1 MGMLKDSRETN
12 WQKIVNYVFTRDMMN
27 KKRLQMTK
35 DGKYSFTINLANK
48 KNYLDK
54 IKINN

>member
-1 MGMLKDSRETN
+1 MLKDSRETN

-48 KNYLDK
+48 KNDLDK